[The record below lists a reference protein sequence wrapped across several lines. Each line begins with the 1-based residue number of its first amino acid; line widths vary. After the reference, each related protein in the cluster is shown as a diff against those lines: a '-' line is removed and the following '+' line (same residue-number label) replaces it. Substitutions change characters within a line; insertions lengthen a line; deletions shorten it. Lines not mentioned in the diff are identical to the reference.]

1 MKLKRDHGFDHLKVI
16 EQLLSNK
23 MTRIV
28 VVFADRTQVRIGK
41 CWKAK
46 QSQMKIQL
54 KASHL
59 LKAAK
64 RKRVSSFIW
73 MGQLTDVIMFISI
86 FIYNTVMMKVRMF
99 GCVITILIFI
109 TIITIMRALK
119 ALTLGF
125 LGSLLSPAGRR
136 LFMEPSLFNL
146 SGCHQ
151 HHFSQWLP
159 QKQ

>member
-1 MKLKRDHGFDHLKVI
+1 
-16 EQLLSNK
+16 
-23 MTRIV
+23 
-28 VVFADRTQVRIGK
+28 
-41 CWKAK
+41 
-46 QSQMKIQL
+46 MKIQL

-73 MGQLTDVIMFISI
+73 MGQLTDVIMFIFI
-86 FIYNTVMMKVRMF
+86 LIYNAVMMKVRMF

-151 HHFSQWLP
+151 HHFSQ
-159 QKQ
+159 

>member
-1 MKLKRDHGFDHLKVI
+1 
-16 EQLLSNK
+16 
-23 MTRIV
+23 
-28 VVFADRTQVRIGK
+28 
-41 CWKAK
+41 
-46 QSQMKIQL
+46 MKIQL

-73 MGQLTDVIMFISI
+73 MGQLTDVIMFIFI
-86 FIYNTVMMKVRMF
+86 LIYNTVMMKVRMF

-109 TIITIMRALK
+109 TIITIMK
-119 ALTLGF
+119 ALMLGF

-151 HHFSQWLP
+151 HHFSQ
-159 QKQ
+159 